1 MFKRLKLFLFLILAS
16 MVLAGGWLIMQVNT
30 YLDAP
35 LPLHEPV
42 GYELRS
48 GSNFIGVLN
57 ELSQQGIVTK
67 PRYLRWY
74 GRISGLDRRIKA
86 GEYQLQAGMTPRQ
99 LIALLTSGKV
109 RQYSLTIVEG
119 WTFRQMMDLVRHSR
133 ELKQTL
139 NGLDGAAIMERL
151 GQPGVHP
158 EGWFLPDTYHFPKG
172 MKDLA
177 FLRRA
182 NQAMQAVLDSEWA
195 RRAENLPY
203 KTPYEALIM
212 ASIVEKETG
221 LASERRAIAG
231 VFVRRLKKG
240 MRLQTDPTVIY
251 GMGERYQGNIRKSDL
266 LRDTAYNTYR
276 RGGLPPTPIALPG
289 RDAIHASLHPDD
301 SDNIYFVARG
311 DGSHQFS
318 ATLKQHN
325 EAVIKYQ
332 LKGRRKP
339 FSSYT
344 PKQ

>member
-1 MFKRLKLFLFLILAS
+1 MFKRLRRFLFLILVAVA
-16 MVLAGGWLIMQVNT
+16 MAGGWLFMQVDD
-30 YLDAP
+30 YLDTP
-35 LPLHEPV
+35 LPLHEAV
-42 GYELRS
+42 SYELQS
-48 GSNFIGVLN
+48 GSNFIAVLN
-57 ELSQQGIVTK
+57 DLSGQGIVTR

-74 GRISGLDRRIKA
+74 GRVSGLDRKIKA

-99 LIALLTSGKV
+99 LIAMLTRGKV

-119 WTFRQMMDLVRHSR
+119 WTFRQMMDLVRRSR

-139 NGLDGAAIMERL
+139 DGLDDAAIMERL

-172 MKDLA
+172 MSDLA
-177 FLRRA
+177 FLKRA
-182 NQAMQAVLDSEWA
+182 NQAMQTVLNSEWA
-195 RRAENLPY
+195 RRAGNLPY

-251 GMGERYQGNIRKSDL
+251 GMGARYQGNIRKSDL
-266 LRDTAYNTYR
+266 RRDTAYNTYR
-276 RGGLPPTPIALPG
+276 RAGLPPTPIALPG